1 MLRELLGLPRSL
13 RAPPVGL
20 RKMMSVTL
28 TTLTTLA
35 MAACPKL
42 PHGEDT
48 GDDSGTAST
57 GDTEGP
63 SEIPAVCAR
72 WVGCTAEIDP
82 ATAEM
87 MAAQYG
93 EGGTCWTTDEA
104 DQAGCVA
111 TCDVRLRE
119 YGDAFP
125 DVTACRYEDVLG
137 GVEFVFGEAVFDP
150 NDPLAE
156 PVFRELADGD
166 TIQIVRGGQ
175 GLLMLP
181 LGVRGRGF
189 EVPADPND
197 WDNPRMPRIDLW
209 MDIEG
214 YNLGFGG
221 HFARVPN
228 YTIGFV
234 PIDEMGTLEHL
245 YIAVLVPDA
254 VEDPGGLVNQPG
266 LIRAELRTYMQPTVA
281 RQLSFV
287 VAPEIQGE

>member
-1 MLRELLGLPRSL
+1 MRLNASRGV
-13 RAPPVGL
+13 RAAARVGL
-20 RKMMSVTL
+20 VVV
-28 TTLTTLA
+28 LA
-35 MAACPKL
+35 GCPVRP
-42 PHGEDT
+42 PHD
-48 GDDSGTAST
+48 DDSGTEST
-57 GDTEGP
+57 GDSEAP

-82 ATAEM
+82 DTAAMM
-87 MAAQYG
+87 MATYG
-93 EGGTCWTTDEA
+93 PDGSCWQEDEA
-104 DQAGCVA
+104 SQAGCAA

-125 DVTACRYEDVLG
+125 EVMSCRYDDIVG
-137 GVEFVFGEAVFDP
+137 TVEFMLGEAVFDP
-150 NDPLAE
+150 NDPLAD
-156 PVFRELADGD
+156 PVYRELKDGD

-181 LGVRGRGF
+181 LAVRGRGF
-189 EVPADPND
+189 EVPPDPND
-197 WDNPRMPRIDLW
+197 WEDPRMPHIDLW

-214 YNLGFGG
+214 FNVGFGG
-221 HFARVPN
+221 HFARVPD

-234 PIDEMGTLEHL
+234 PIDKEGTLEHL

-254 VEDPGGLVNQPG
+254 VDEPQALVNQPG
-266 LIRAELRTYMQPTVA
+266 LIRAELRTYKQPTVA

>member
-1 MLRELLGLPRSL
+1 MMLT
-13 RAPPVGL
+13 
-20 RKMMSVTL
+20 TL
-28 TTLTTLA
+28 TTLTTLT
-35 MAACPKL
+35 MAGCPKL
-42 PHGEDT
+42 PPGEDT
-48 GDDSGTAST
+48 GDDSATGSTGST
-57 GDTEGP
+57 GDSEGP

-93 EGGTCWTTDEA
+93 EEGSCWKTDEA

-125 DVTACRYEDVLG
+125 DITSCLYDDVLG
-137 GVEFVFGEAVFDP
+137 DVEFVFGEAVFDP

-156 PVFRELADGD
+156 PVFRELTDGD

-214 YNLGFGG
+214 FNLGFGG

-234 PIDEMGTLEHL
+234 PIDEMGGLEHL

-254 VEDPGGLVNQPG
+254 VEDPSGLVNQPG
-266 LIRAELRTYMQPTVA
+266 LLRAELRTYMQPTVA

>member
-1 MLRELLGLPRSL
+1 MLHDLLGL
-13 RAPPVGL
+13 RAPVGL
-20 RKMMSVTL
+20 RSMKTMRSAML
-28 TTLTTLA
+28 AMLATLA

-42 PHGEDT
+42 PPGEDT

-57 GDTEGP
+57 GDTGGP
-63 SEIPAVCAR
+63 SEIPAVCGR

-82 ATAEM
+82 STADM
-87 MAAQYG
+87 MAARYG
-93 EGGTCWTTDEA
+93 EEGTCWKLDEA
-104 DQAGCVA
+104 DRAGCVA

-125 DVTACRYEDVLG
+125 DITSCRYDDVLG
-137 GVEFVFGEAVFDP
+137 DVEFVFGEAVFDP

-156 PVFRELADGD
+156 PVFRELVDGD
-166 TIQIVRGGQ
+166 TLQIVRGGQ

-181 LGVRGRGF
+181 LGVRGSGF
-189 EVPADPND
+189 EVPVDPND
-197 WDNPRMPRIDLW
+197 WENPRMPRIDLW

-214 YNLGFGG
+214 FNLGFGG

-234 PIDEMGTLEHL
+234 PVDEMGTLEHL

-254 VEDPGGLVNQPG
+254 IDDASALTGQPG